1 MEEKLILNRFLLFFN
16 ILEITKYELSNLLN
30 LKKQNINRLFDNYK
44 CLTSH
49 LFKLRELGCNLDW
62 LYSGE
67 GPIIIKNINGLKLIK
82 TSNLI
87 NEDGNLISHII
98 LNKIINWVI
107 SNYDS
112 LESFA
117 TLTKNNEI
125 LEIKNKFEDYDYV
138 ISLDLFQLLQEYG
151 CNIQWL
157 FNSSNKIVTNQ
168 FANNLNGIKLKR
180 NNILKEQF
188 RNLKN
193 IYQNNNN
200 N

>member
-1 MEEKLILNRFLLFFN
+1 MVVFWWRSNYYK
-16 ILEITKYELSNLLN
+16 KY
-30 LKKQNINRLFDNYK
+30 KR
-44 CLTSH
+44 
-49 LFKLRELGCNLDW
+49 
-62 LYSGE
+62 
-67 GPIIIKNINGLKLIK
+67 IKTNK

-87 NEDGNLISHII
+87 NEDGNLINHII

-125 LEIKNKFEDYDYV
+125 LEIKNKFEDYDFV

-157 FNSSNKIVTNQ
+157 FNSSNKIVTKQ
-168 FANNLNGIKLKR
+168 FADNLNGIKLKR
-180 NNILKEQF
+180 NNISKEQF
-188 RNLKN
+188 GNLKN